1 MIMDKESIEREYYRV
16 INRARH
22 RVLRIREFCANLKPY
37 LSEEDYYFKMCIEER
52 FKEGVDWL
60 NYGSKWTLHS
70 PKLKENIVKGVNTK
84 ELLEPEN
91 FVVRLKATNN
101 LTN

>member
-1 MIMDKESIEREYYRV
+1 MIMDKGSIDKEYYRI

-22 RVLRIREFCANLKPY
+22 RALRIREFCANLKPY
-37 LSEEDYYFKMCIEER
+37 LSEEDYYFKMCFEKN
-52 FKEGVDWL
+52 FKKGTDWL

-70 PKLKENIVKGVNTK
+70 PGLKGKIANGESVKD
-84 ELLEPEN
+84 LLEPEN

-101 LTN
+101 IV